1 MNTFQKSAL
10 ALLSFPTLLLVAACD
25 DSAGVA
31 DVAPQVALVRIVMT
45 DAPIDY
51 IEEAL
56 VDIGQVSLVP
66 GDGSGHIVISDDG
79 TDGFVNLL
87 DFQGAATTPI
97 GQAEIEPGEF
107 SQLRM
112 VVEAAHVKLKDRYAF
127 RDGTTEMA
135 LKVPSGAQS
144 GIKLNLHDA
153 EDGGPVA
160 IIPGETVLVLDFDVG
175 RSFVLNGNFE
185 TRAGVHGV
193 HFQPTLRVVAMD
205 VAASISGVVT
215 TSLDGVAVEGLTVTA
230 EPTDPGTVEGYQT
243 MAGTAIT
250 DADGAYTIH
259 FLVPGS
265 YDVTVAL
272 DGGLGTEPAS
282 QSVTVGNSEDAT
294 GADFE
299 IVDVRGSIAG
309 TVSTAL
315 SGVSVEGLTVTAT
328 PTAEGAAPLTAT
340 TAANGT
346 YTIES
351 VVPGEYTITVGV
363 GTGQA
368 TTPASRVVTVEAN
381 GEVTAMDFA
390 IIASG

>member
-1 MNTFQKSAL
+1 MNRLTKL
-10 ALLSFPTLLLVAACD
+10 ALLSLSTLLPTAACD
-25 DSAGVA
+25 DGSGVA
-31 DVAPQVALVRIVMT
+31 DLDPQLALVRIVMT

-51 IEEAL
+51 VSEAL
-56 VDIGQVSLVP
+56 VDIGEVSLVP
-66 GDGSGHIVISDDG
+66 GDEGGHVVLSENG

-112 VVEAAHVKLKDRYAF
+112 IVEAAHVRLKDGYTF

-135 LKVPSGAQS
+135 LTIPSGAQS

-160 IIPGETVLVLDFDVG
+160 IVPGETVLVLDFDVG

-185 TRAGVHGV
+185 TPAGVHGV

-230 EPTDPGTVEGYQT
+230 SPADGGTVEGYQT
-243 MAGTAIT
+243 LAGTAIT
-250 DADGAYTIH
+250 DAQGAYTIH
-259 FLVPGS
+259 FLVPGT

-272 DGGLGTEPAS
+272 DAGLGSEPATR
-282 QSVTVGNSEDAT
+282 SVSLGNSEDAT
-294 GADFE
+294 GADFDV
-299 IVDVRGSIAG
+299 VDITGSVSG

-315 SGVSVEGLTVTAT
+315 AGVSLAGLTITAT
-328 PTAEGAAPLTAT
+328 PTAAGAVPITAT

-346 YTIES
+346 YVFES

-368 TTPASRVVTVEAN
+368 AAPASRLVSVEPR
-381 GEVTAMDFA
+381 GEVTGMDFA
-390 IIASG
+390 IVASG